1 MKRSYLIAA
10 VLAVAAGAWIASGQ
24 LGDADQAKEGRKP
37 PADLSAMERVPTV
50 RVNQQQAEP
59 RTSEIVVRGRTE
71 AWRKVLVK
79 AQTFGRVEEVL
90 AEKGARVV
98 AGDIM
103 VKLAPEDRPARVSEA
118 QALLEQ
124 REIEYDAA
132 ERLSKKGFRAETQL
146 AASKAALES
155 ARATAQRAK
164 TDLANTIIKAPIDG
178 IVGERLVEVGD
189 FAEMGD
195 PMMKILDLDP
205 VLAVGSI
212 SERNLVRVRVGA
224 AAVVRLITGQTIDG
238 QIRYIASEADPATRT
253 FRIEVEI
260 ENPDAG
266 IADGIT
272 AEVRLPA
279 EQIFAYRISP
289 AILTLADDGE
299 VGVKIL
305 GPDNLVE
312 FKPVQIIDDEPE
324 GLWVSGLPEQV
335 TFITVGQEFVTTG
348 QTVQPVDEETL
359 APFVAG
365 DPS

>member
-1 MKRSYLIAA
+1 MKRSYVIAA
-10 VLAVAAGAWIASGQ
+10 VLAVAAAAWIASGQ
-24 LGDADQAKEGRKP
+24 IGGADQTKEGQKP
-37 PADLSAMERVPTV
+37 PADMSAMERVPTV

-59 RTSEIVVRGRTE
+59 RTSEVVVRGQTE
-71 AWRKVLVK
+71 AWRKVMVK
-79 AQTFGRVEEVL
+79 AETFGRVEEVL
-90 AEKGARVV
+90 AEKGSRVV
-98 AGDIM
+98 AGDIL

-155 ARATAQRAK
+155 ARATALRAE
-164 TDLANTIIKAPIDG
+164 TDLANTVIKAPIGG

-195 PMMKILDLDP
+195 PMMKVLDLDP
-205 VLAVGSI
+205 VLAVGNI

-224 AAVVRLITGQTIDG
+224 AAAVRLITGQAIDG

-260 ENPDAG
+260 ANPDAG

-279 EQIFAYRISP
+279 ERIFAYRISP

-305 GPDNLVE
+305 GPGNTVE

-335 TFITVGQEFVTTG
+335 TFITVGQEFVTSG

>member
-1 MKRSYLIAA
+1 MKRSYIIAA
-10 VLAVAAGAWIASGQ
+10 VFAVAAVAWVASGQ
-24 LGDADQAKEGRKP
+24 FGDANQAKEGQKP

-50 RVNQQQAEP
+50 RVTQQQAEP

-71 AWRKVLVK
+71 AWRKVMVK

-90 AEKGARVV
+90 AEKGSRVV
-98 AGDIM
+98 AGDIL

-118 QALLEQ
+118 RALLAQ

-146 AASKAALES
+146 AGSRAALES
-155 ARATAQRAK
+155 ARAAALRAE
-164 TDLANTIIKAPIDG
+164 TDLANTVVKAPFNGVI
-178 IVGERLVEVGD
+178 GERLVEVGD

-195 PMMKILDLDP
+195 PIMKVLDLDP
-205 VLAVGSI
+205 VLAVGNI
-212 SERNLVRVRVGA
+212 SERNLARVRVGA
-224 AAVVRLITGQTIDG
+224 AAAVRLITGQTIDG
-238 QIRYIASEADPATRT
+238 HIRYIASEADPATRT

-260 ENPDAG
+260 ANPVAA

-305 GPDNLVE
+305 GPDNTVD
-312 FKPVQIIDDEPE
+312 FKPVQIIDDEPD

-335 TFITVGQEFVTTG
+335 TFITVGQEFVTKG